1 MLAGCGAEPQR
12 PAPQTAAPSVVPPQ
26 AAPESPLAPILAET
40 LGAWQRRGAPR
51 TWSALSL
58 DQYLGADAERWR
70 LYDLVDAVVTS
81 YDRTGGSM
89 AFVELYRFRAPADAF
104 GAYSTRRGFDARL
117 VPIDDEAFVTAGALL
132 AWKGSVVLR
141 IVGSTHAPQA
151 LEELARLA
159 MEQLPGGGAKPAPLL
174 FLGGQSVVPG
184 TEIWTRED
192 ALGYP
197 MFRGSALARIR
208 AGNALIEV
216 LRHPEKSDS
225 DALSVFEAFRGSV
238 TLSARTLDPVL
249 RVGNEAFFAQ
259 DAHLT
264 NTLAFR
270 AGTDVV
276 VLRGQV
282 PLDALKRVAE
292 ELAGRLRTQPPPTTI
307 PAPTALPNS

>member
-1 MLAGCGAEPQR
+1 M
-12 PAPQTAAPSVVPPQ
+12 
-26 AAPESPLAPILAET
+26 
-40 LGAWQRRGAPR
+40 
-51 TWSALSL
+51 
-58 DQYLGADAERWR
+58 
-70 LYDLVDAVVTS
+70 
-81 YDRTGGSM
+81 
-89 AFVELYRFRAPADAF
+89 
-104 GAYSTRRGFDARL
+104 
-117 VPIDDEAFVTAGALL
+117 
-132 AWKGSVVLR
+132 LR
-141 IVGSTHAPQA
+141 IVGSTRAPQS

-159 MEQLPGGGAKPAPLL
+159 TEQLPGGGAKPALLL

-208 AGNALIEV
+208 AGDAVIEV
-216 LRHPEKSDS
+216 LRHSEKSDS

-276 VLRGQV
+276 VLRGQP
-282 PLDALKRVAE
+282 PLDALTRVAE
-292 ELAGRLRTQPPPTTI
+292 ELAGRLRTQPRTTAVTAPPT
-307 PAPTALPNS
+307 PPDP